1 MGKLGLIQI
10 CAFIDQNVIVVDK
23 GPTVPVYSQ
32 CRPVILLC
40 ITYIDINVNHKP
52 LRSHAND
59 FYILF
64 LRFKDEAVVMYIE
77 VIQDHSEHEIKNQ
90 VSFIFQDISA
100 KMMMLSTETFANSK
114 NIHVYDISKLNL

>member
-10 CAFIDQNVIVVDK
+10 CAFIDQSVTVVDK

-40 ITYIDINVNHKP
+40 ITYIDINVNHKL
-52 LRSHAND
+52 LRGHAND

-77 VIQDHSEHEIKNQ
+77 VIQDHSEHEIILVKCH
-90 VSFIFQDISA
+90 SFSKISVP
-100 KMMMLSTETFANSK
+100 K
-114 NIHVYDISKLNL
+114 